1 MKDVQKFM
9 EKQQF
14 KAESQRLLDLMI
26 NSIYTHREIFLRE
39 IISNASDAIDKLA
52 YTALTD
58 DKVGINR
65 DEFAIT
71 ITRDP
76 ENRVLTVSDNGIG
89 MSREEM
95 EENLGTI
102 AKSGSLGFKQAME
115 KNEDIDIIGQFG
127 VGFYSAFMVASSV
140 TVISKKYGEDKA
152 WKWVSDGADGYTIEE
167 CVKDGPGTDVIMTL
181 KADTDDDKYSEYLE
195 EYEIR
200 SLIRKYSDYI
210 RYPIKMEVTKS
221 RPVEEPEEEAV
232 EVEGEQKEYKAP
244 KYEEYTEVETLNS
257 MVPIWQRAKKDVTDE
272 EYEAFYREKFFDYNK
287 PLRVIHS
294 SAEGSVSFKAL
305 LYIPSKAP
313 YDFYTKDFKRGLQ
326 LYSSGVMIME
336 NCEDLLPEHFRFVRG
351 IVDSQDLSLN
361 ISREML
367 QHNRQLT
374 IIARNIEKKI
384 KSELKSMLENDR
396 EKYEQ
401 FYAAFGRQL
410 KYGTVSDYGAHKDA
424 CQDLLLFYSNKQG
437 KLISL
442 KEYVDSMAE
451 GQEKIYFAPGEN
463 RERLAKLPQVE
474 TLAKKGYDVLLF
486 AEDVDEFIPQA
497 LMTYMEKQFCNV
509 STEDLGLKTE
519 EEKKEAEEKAEEM
532 KGLLTFVKESLGEQV
547 KEVKLSTDLGSHPVC
562 MTPDAGM
569 SFEMEKYMKKANP
582 EFAFPVGRILEL
594 NPEHEAVKALQAAMT
609 ADPVKAKDYAQ
620 LLCYQAQLMAELPL
634 DDPYAYTEL
643 VCKLMK

>member
-1 MKDVQKFM
+1 M

-26 NSIYTHREIFLRE
+26 NSIYTHKEIFLRE

-76 ENRVLTVSDNGIG
+76 ENRTLTVSDNGIG
-89 MSREEM
+89 MSKEEM
-95 EENLGTI
+95 IENLGTI

-127 VGFYSAFMVASSV
+127 VGFYSAFMVASSI
-140 TVISKKYGEDKA
+140 TVISRKYGEDKA

-167 CVKDGPGTDVIMTL
+167 TEKDAPGTDVIMTL
-181 KADTDDDKYSEYLE
+181 KADTEDEKYSEYLE

-210 RYPIKMEVTKS
+210 RYPIRMEVTKS
-221 RPVEEPEEEAV
+221 RPVEEPKDENA
-232 EVEGEQKEYKAP
+232 EGEENKAP
-244 KYEEYTEVETLNS
+244 KYESYTEMETLNS
-257 MVPIWQRAKKDVTDE
+257 MVPIWQRDKKDVTEE
-272 EYEAFYREKFFDYNK
+272 EYETFYRDKFFDYNK
-287 PLRVIHS
+287 PLRTIHYNV
-294 SAEGSVSFKAL
+294 EGNVSFKAL
-305 LYIPSKAP
+305 LYIPGKAP
-313 YDFYTKDFKRGLQ
+313 YDFYTKDYKRGLQ
-326 LYSSGVMIME
+326 LYSSGVLIMD

-351 IVDSQDLSLN
+351 VVDSQDLSLN

-384 KSELKSMLENDR
+384 KSELKAMLENDR
-396 EKYEQ
+396 EKYEE

-410 KYGTVSDYGAHKDA
+410 KYGTVSDYGAHKEA
-424 CQDLLLFYSNKQG
+424 TQDLLLFYSHKQG
-437 KLISL
+437 KLVSL
-442 KEYVDSMAE
+442 KEYVDAMAE
-451 GQEKIYFAPGEN
+451 GQEKIYYAPGEN
-463 RERLAKLPQVE
+463 KERLSKLPQVE
-474 TLAKKGYDVLLF
+474 TLTKRGYDVLLF
-486 AEDVDEFIPQA
+486 TEDVDEFVPQT
-497 LMTYMEKQFCNV
+497 LMTYMEKPFCNV
-509 STEDLGLKTE
+509 STEDLGLQTE
-519 EEKKEAEEKAEEM
+519 EGKKQAEEKAEEM
-532 KGLLTFVKESLGEQV
+532 KGLLTFVKETLGDRV
-547 KEVKLSTDLGSHPVC
+547 KEVKLSSELGSHPVC
-562 MTPDAGM
+562 MTPAEGM
-569 SFEMEKYMKKANP
+569 SFEMEKYMKRANP
-582 EFAFPVGRILEL
+582 EFAFPVGRVLEL
-594 NPEHEAVKALQAAMT
+594 NPEHEAVQAMQKAMT
-609 ADPVKAKDYAQ
+609 EDPEKAKDYAK

-643 VCKLMK
+643 VCRLMK

>member
-1 MKDVQKFM
+1 M

-26 NSIYTHREIFLRE
+26 NSIYTHKEIFLRE

-76 ENRVLTVSDNGIG
+76 ENRTLTVSDNGIG
-89 MSREEM
+89 MSKDEM
-95 EENLGTI
+95 IENLGTI

-127 VGFYSAFMVASSV
+127 VGFYSAFMVASSI

-167 CVKDGPGTDVIMTL
+167 TEKDAPGTDVIMTL
-181 KADTDDDKYSEYLE
+181 KADTEDEKYSEYLE

-210 RYPIKMEVTKS
+210 RYPIRMEVTKS
-221 RPVEEPEEEAV
+221 RPVEEPKDENA
-232 EVEGEQKEYKAP
+232 EGEENKAP
-244 KYEEYTEVETLNS
+244 KYESYTEMETLNS
-257 MVPIWQRAKKDVTDE
+257 MVPIWQRDKKDVTEE
-272 EYEAFYREKFFDYNK
+272 EYETFYRDKFFDYNK
-287 PLRVIHS
+287 PLRTIHYNV
-294 SAEGSVSFKAL
+294 EGNVSFKAL
-305 LYIPSKAP
+305 LYIPGKAP
-313 YDFYTKDFKRGLQ
+313 YDFYTKDYKRGLQ
-326 LYSSGVMIME
+326 LYSSGVLIMD

-351 IVDSQDLSLN
+351 VVDSQDLSLN

-384 KSELKSMLENDR
+384 KSELKAMLENDR
-396 EKYEQ
+396 EKYEE

-410 KYGTVSDYGAHKDA
+410 KYGTVSDYGAHKEA
-424 CQDLLLFYSNKQG
+424 TQDLLLFYSHKEG

-442 KEYVDSMAE
+442 KEYVDAMAE
-451 GQEKIYFAPGEN
+451 GQEKIYYAPGEN
-463 RERLAKLPQVE
+463 KERLSKLPQVE
-474 TLAKKGYDVLLF
+474 TLTKKGYDVLLF
-486 AEDVDEFIPQA
+486 TEDVDEFVPQT
-497 LMTYMEKQFCNV
+497 LMTYMEKPFCNV
-509 STEDLGLKTE
+509 STEDLGLQTE
-519 EEKKEAEEKAEEM
+519 EEKKQAEEKAKEM
-532 KGLLTFVKESLGEQV
+532 KGLLTFVKETLGDRV
-547 KEVKLSTDLGSHPVC
+547 KEVKLSSELGSHPVC
-562 MTPDAGM
+562 MTPAEGM
-569 SFEMEKYMKKANP
+569 SFEMEKYMKRANP
-582 EFAFPVGRILEL
+582 EFAFPVGRVLEL
-594 NPEHEAVKALQAAMT
+594 NPEHEAVQAMQKAMT
-609 ADPVKAKDYAQ
+609 EDPEKAKDYAK
-620 LLCYQAQLMAELPL
+620 LLCCQAQLMAELPL

-643 VCKLMK
+643 VCRLMK

>member
-1 MKDVQKFM
+1 M

-26 NSIYTHREIFLRE
+26 NSIYTHKEIFLRE

-76 ENRVLTVSDNGIG
+76 ENRTLTVSDNGIG
-89 MSREEM
+89 MSKDEM
-95 EENLGTI
+95 IENLGTI

-127 VGFYSAFMVASSV
+127 VGFYSAFMVASSI

-167 CVKDGPGTDVIMTL
+167 TEKDAPGTDVIMTL
-181 KADTDDDKYSEYLE
+181 KADTEDEKYSEYLE

-210 RYPIKMEVTKS
+210 RYPIRMEVTKS
-221 RPVEEPEEEAV
+221 RPVEEPKDENA
-232 EVEGEQKEYKAP
+232 EGEENKAP
-244 KYEEYTEVETLNS
+244 KYESYTEMETLNS
-257 MVPIWQRAKKDVTDE
+257 MVPIWQRDKKDVTEE
-272 EYEAFYREKFFDYNK
+272 EYETFYRDKFFDYNK
-287 PLRVIHS
+287 PLRTIHYNV
-294 SAEGSVSFKAL
+294 EGNVSFKAL
-305 LYIPSKAP
+305 LYIPGKAP
-313 YDFYTKDFKRGLQ
+313 YDFYTKDYKRGLQ
-326 LYSSGVMIME
+326 LYSSGVLIMD

-351 IVDSQDLSLN
+351 VVDSQDLSLN

-384 KSELKSMLENDR
+384 KSELKAMLENDR
-396 EKYEQ
+396 EKYEE

-410 KYGTVSDYGAHKDA
+410 KYGTVSDYGAHKEA
-424 CQDLLLFYSNKQG
+424 TQDLLLFYSHKEG

-442 KEYVDSMAE
+442 KEYVDAMAE

-463 RERLAKLPQVE
+463 KERLSKLPQVE
-474 TLAKKGYDVLLF
+474 TLTKRGYDVLLF
-486 AEDVDEFIPQA
+486 TEDVDEFVPQT
-497 LMTYMEKQFCNV
+497 LMTYMEKPFCNV
-509 STEDLGLKTE
+509 STEDLGLQTE
-519 EEKKEAEEKAEEM
+519 EEKKQAEEKAEEM
-532 KGLLTFVKESLGEQV
+532 KGLLTFVKETLGDRV
-547 KEVKLSTDLGSHPVC
+547 KEVKLSSELGSHPVC
-562 MTPDAGM
+562 MTPAEGM
-569 SFEMEKYMKKANP
+569 SFEMEKYMKRANP
-582 EFAFPVGRILEL
+582 EFAFPVGRVLEL
-594 NPEHEAVKALQAAMT
+594 NPEHEAVQAMQKAMT
-609 ADPVKAKDYAQ
+609 EDPEKAKDYAK

-643 VCKLMK
+643 VCRLMK

>member
-1 MKDVQKFM
+1 M

-26 NSIYTHREIFLRE
+26 NSIYTHKEIFLRE

-76 ENRVLTVSDNGIG
+76 ENRTLTVSDNGIG
-89 MSREEM
+89 MSKDEM
-95 EENLGTI
+95 IENLGTI

-127 VGFYSAFMVASSV
+127 VGFYSAFMVASSI
-140 TVISKKYGEDKA
+140 TVISRKYGEDKA
-152 WKWVSDGADGYTIEE
+152 WKWVSDGADGYTVEE
-167 CVKDGPGTDVIMTL
+167 TEKATPGTDVIMTL
-181 KADTDDDKYSEYLE
+181 KADTEDEKYSEYLE

-221 RPVEEPEEEAV
+221 RPVEEAKDENA
-232 EVEGEQKEYKAP
+232 EGEENKAP
-244 KYEEYTEVETLNS
+244 KYESYTEMETLNS
-257 MVPIWQRAKKDVTDE
+257 MVPIWQRDKKGVTEE
-272 EYEAFYREKFFDYNK
+272 EYETFYRDKFFDYNK
-287 PLRVIHS
+287 PLRTIHYNV
-294 SAEGSVSFKAL
+294 EGNVSFKAL
-305 LYIPSKAP
+305 LYIPGKAP
-313 YDFYTKDFKRGLQ
+313 YDFYTKDYKRGLQ
-326 LYSSGVMIME
+326 LYSSGVLIMD

-351 IVDSQDLSLN
+351 VVDSQDLSLN

-384 KSELKSMLENDR
+384 KSELKAMLENDR
-396 EKYEQ
+396 EKYEE

-410 KYGTVSDYGAHKDA
+410 KYGTVSDYGAHKEA
-424 CQDLLLFYSNKQG
+424 TQDLLLFYSHKQG
-437 KLISL
+437 KLVSL
-442 KEYVDSMAE
+442 KEYVDAMAE

-463 RERLAKLPQVE
+463 KERLSKLPQVE
-474 TLAKKGYDVLLF
+474 TLTKKGYDVLLF
-486 AEDVDEFIPQA
+486 TEDVDEFVPQT
-497 LMTYMEKQFCNV
+497 LMTYMEKPFCNV
-509 STEDLGLKTE
+509 STEDLGLQTE
-519 EEKKEAEEKAEEM
+519 EEKKQAEEKAEEM
-532 KGLLTFVKESLGEQV
+532 KGLLTFVKETLGDRV
-547 KEVKLSTDLGSHPVC
+547 KEVKLSSELGSHPVC
-562 MTPDAGM
+562 MTPAEGM
-569 SFEMEKYMKKANP
+569 SFEMEKYMKRANP
-582 EFAFPVGRILEL
+582 EFAFPVGRVLEL
-594 NPEHEAVKALQAAMT
+594 NPEHEAVQAMQKAMT
-609 ADPVKAKDYAQ
+609 EDPEKAKDYAK

-643 VCKLMK
+643 VCRLMK

>member
-1 MKDVQKFM
+1 M

-58 DKVGINR
+58 DKVGISR
-65 DEFAIT
+65 DQFAIT
-71 ITRDP
+71 ITAD
-76 ENRVLTVSDNGIG
+76 EDNRTLTVSDNGIG
-89 MSREEM
+89 MSKEDM

-115 KNEDIDIIGQFG
+115 KQEDIDIIGQFG
-127 VGFYSAFMVASSV
+127 VGFYSAFMVASSIS
-140 TVISKKYGEDKA
+140 VISKKYGEEKA

-167 CVKDGPGTDVIMTL
+167 TTKDAPGTDIIMTL
-181 KADTDDDKYSEYLE
+181 KEDTEDDKYSEFLE

-200 SLIRKYSDYI
+200 ALVRKYSDYI
-210 RYPIKMEVTKS
+210 RYPIKMEVS
-221 RPVEEPEEEAV
+221 RTRKMEDS
-232 EVEGEQKEYKAP
+232 
-244 KYEEYTEVETLNS
+244 EEYESYKEMETLNS
-257 MVPIWQRAKKDVTDE
+257 MVPIWQRAKKDVSEE
-272 EYEAFYREKFFDYNK
+272 EYETFYRDKFFDYNK
-287 PLRVIHS
+287 PLRTIHS

-305 LYIPSKAP
+305 LYIPGKAP

-326 LYSSGVMIME
+326 LYSAGVMIME

-384 KSELKSMLENDR
+384 KSELKNMQENDR
-396 EKYEQ
+396 EKYEE

-410 KYGTVSDYGAHKDA
+410 KYGTVAEYGAHKDA
-424 CQDLLLFYSNKQG
+424 CKDLLLFYSHKQE

-442 KEYVDSMAE
+442 KEYVEAMAE
-451 GQEKIYFAPGEN
+451 GQEKIYFVPGEN
-463 RERLAKLPQVE
+463 KDHLAKLPQVE
-474 TLAKKGYDVLLF
+474 ALNKKGYDCLLF
-486 AEDVDEFIPQA
+486 TEDVDEFIPQT
-497 LMTYMEKQFCNV
+497 LVNYMEKSFCNA
-509 STEDLGLKTE
+509 SSEDLGLQTE
-519 EEKKEAEEKAEEM
+519 EEKKEAEEKAEEL
-532 KGLLTFVKESLGEQV
+532 KGFLTFVKETLGEQV
-547 KEVKLSTDLGSHPVC
+547 KEVKLSSNLGSHPVC
-562 MTPDAGM
+562 MSPEAGM

-582 EFAFPVGRILEL
+582 EFAFSVGRILEL
-594 NPEHEAVKALQAAMT
+594 NAEHEAVQAMQKAMT
-609 ADPVKAKDYAQ
+609 EDPLKAKDYAQ
-620 LLCYQAQLMAELPL
+620 LLCCQAQLMAQLPL

>member
-1 MKDVQKFM
+1 M

-58 DKVGINR
+58 DKVGLNR
-65 DEFAIT
+65 DDFAIT

-76 ENRVLTVSDNGIG
+76 ENRTLTVSDNGIG
-89 MSREEM
+89 MNKAEM

-115 KNEDIDIIGQFG
+115 KKEDIDIIGQFG

-140 TVISKKYGEDKA
+140 TVISRKYGEDTG
-152 WKWVSDGADGYTIEE
+152 WKWVSDGTDGYTIEE
-167 CVKDGPGTDVIMTL
+167 TAKDAPGTDVIMTL
-181 KADTDDDKYSEYLE
+181 KADTDDDKYSQFLE

-200 SLIRKYSDYI
+200 NLIRKYSDYI
-210 RYPIKMEVTKS
+210 RYPIRMEVTKT
-221 RPVEEPEEEAV
+221 RPVEEAAA
-232 EVEGEQKEYKAP
+232 EGEDAEKKEP
-244 KYEEYTEVETLNS
+244 KYEEYQEMETLNS
-257 MVPIWQRAKKDVTDE
+257 MVPIWQRAKKDVTEE
-272 EYEAFYREKFFDYNK
+272 EYDNFYREKFFDYTK
-287 PLRVIHS
+287 PLKVIHS
-294 SAEGSVSFKAL
+294 SVEGAVSFKAL
-305 LYIPSKAP
+305 LYIPGKAP
-313 YDFYTKDFKRGLQ
+313 YDFYSKDFKRGLQ

-351 IVDSQDLSLN
+351 VVDSQDLSLN

-384 KSELKSMLENDR
+384 KSELKNMLDNDR
-396 EKYEQ
+396 AKYEE
-401 FYAAFGRQL
+401 FYAVFGRQL
-410 KYGTVSDYGAHKDA
+410 KYGTVADYGAHKEA
-424 CQDLLLFYSNKQG
+424 CQDLLLFYSHKQG
-437 KLISL
+437 KLVTL
-442 KEYVDSMAE
+442 KEYVDAMAE

-463 RERLAKLPQVE
+463 RDRLAKLPQVE
-474 TLAKKGYDVLLF
+474 TLSKKGYDVLLF
-486 AEDVDEFIPQA
+486 AEDVDEFIPQT

-532 KGLLTFVKESLGEQV
+532 KGLLTFVKESLGDQV
-547 KEVKLSTDLGSHPVC
+547 KEVKLSADLGSHPAC
-562 MTPDAGM
+562 MTPDSGM

-594 NPEHEAVKALQAAMT
+594 NPEHEAVKALQKAMT
-609 ADPVKAKDYAQ
+609 EDPVKAKDYAQ

>member
-1 MKDVQKFM
+1 M

-52 YTALTD
+52 YTSLTD
-58 DKVGINR
+58 DKVGLNR
-65 DEFAIT
+65 DQFAIT
-71 ITRDP
+71 ITRD
-76 ENRVLTVSDNGIG
+76 EANRILTVSDNGIG
-89 MSREEM
+89 MSRAEL

-127 VGFYSAFMVASSV
+127 VGFYSAFMVASSI
-140 TVISKKYGEDKA
+140 TVITKKYGEDTA

-167 CVKDGPGTDVIMTL
+167 TAKETPGTDIIMTL
-181 KADTDDDKYSEYLE
+181 KADTEDDKYSEFLE

-210 RYPIKMEVTKS
+210 RYPIRMEVTKS
-221 RPVEEPEEEAV
+221 RPVEAV
-232 EVEGEQKEYKAP
+232 DETGEKKTN
-244 KYEEYTEVETLNS
+244 YESYTEMETLNS
-257 MVPIWQRAKKDVTDE
+257 MVPLWQRPKKDVSEE
-272 EYEAFYREKFFDYNK
+272 EYETFYREKFFDYTK
-287 PLRVIHS
+287 PLRTIHF

-305 LYIPSKAP
+305 MYIPGKAP
-313 YDFYTKDFKRGLQ
+313 YDFYTKDFKHGLQ

-384 KSELKSMLENDR
+384 KSELKDMLENDR
-396 EKYEQ
+396 ENYEK
-401 FYAAFGRQL
+401 FYAAFDRQL
-410 KYGTVSDYGAHKDA
+410 KYGTVADYGAHKDS
-424 CQDLLLFYSNKQG
+424 CQDLLLFYSHKQG

-442 KEYVDSMAE
+442 KEYVEAMPE
-451 GQEKIYFAPGEN
+451 GQEKIYFVPGEN
-463 RERLAKLPQVE
+463 KEHSAKLPQVKALE
-474 TLAKKGYDVLLF
+474 AKGYDVLLF
-486 AEDVDEFIPQA
+486 TEDVDEFIPGA
-497 LMTYMEKQFCNV
+497 LMTYMEKSFCNV
-509 STEDLGLKTE
+509 STEDLGLQSE
-519 EEKKEAEEKAEEM
+519 EEKKELEEKAEEL
-532 KGLLTFVKESLGEQV
+532 KGFLTFVKETLGEQV
-547 KEVKLSTDLGSHPVC
+547 KEVKLSSNLGSQPVC

-569 SFEMEKYMKKANP
+569 SFEMEKYMKRVNP
-582 EFAFPVGRILEL
+582 EMAFPVGRILEL
-594 NPEHEAVKALQAAMT
+594 NADHPAVKAMENAMT
-609 ADPVKAKDYAQ
+609 TDPIKAKDYAQ

-634 DDPYAYTEL
+634 EDPFAYTQL
-643 VCKLMK
+643 VCKLMQ